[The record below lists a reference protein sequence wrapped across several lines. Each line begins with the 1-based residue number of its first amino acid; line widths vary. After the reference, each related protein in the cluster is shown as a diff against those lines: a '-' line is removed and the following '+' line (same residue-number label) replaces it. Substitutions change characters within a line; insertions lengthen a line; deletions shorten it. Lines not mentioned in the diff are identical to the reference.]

1 MNRPTKDTM
10 VRALFLFDM
19 VFWLFLAALTLSIA
33 YLFAHRTVI
42 TLAPAGHSTGSR
54 MDEPETFIIG
64 QQGVI
69 RAIVIRPRDWTKL
82 DSLQVL
88 TKWLDVTPK
97 VADAQQSDRRA
108 RKG

>member
-1 MNRPTKDTM
+1 MNRSTKDTM

-42 TLAPAGHSTGSR
+42 ALAPAGHSTGSR

-64 QQGVI
+64 QQGVV

-97 VADAQQSDRRA
+97 GSLCN
-108 RKG
+108 